1 MKRFFLS
8 HYEDQDYIFQRKT
21 RYLLILCIVWLLM
34 GSISLFGA
42 HIQLEP
48 ALRKTFLIIGDLV
61 GIIGVSIAVVLI
73 THGKAIRAAWLFIAA
88 LLMMITFH
96 NVLGDIFSTAT
107 LDYTRAEEATLSGIV
122 FIFSLTLFAFNFSQ
136 MLVGTVAMIAVLL
149 GNIAVLAYSNYD
161 MGIQGEP
168 LAHFIGSLIIL
179 VLAGLIAVGV
189 FRMNDEA
196 LNIVAKNNLELEK
209 LVMRRTEELRNA
221 KEYAEQLARTDM
233 LSGLHNRRSFFE
245 LAEQEFLRCLR
256 YGRPLSM
263 IMLDIDQFKQVNDS
277 LGHHAGDEAIRVV
290 SSLLVTSSR
299 ATDIIGRLGGEEF
312 VILLPETG
320 EDETMALAERLRE
333 KVAGMAINYE
343 KDWFYLTVS
352 LGVAQLTPVE
362 EKVDD
367 LLVRADKALYRAK
380 KAGKDRVVLDD
391 RTDA

>member
-8 HYEDQDYIFQRKT
+8 HYEGQDYIFQRKVQ
-21 RYLLILCIVWLLM
+21 YLLILSIVWLLM
-34 GSISLFGA
+34 GLIALFGA
-42 HIQLEP
+42 HLQLEP
-48 ALRKTFLIIGDLV
+48 AASKTFLIVGDLV
-61 GIIGVSIAVVLI
+61 AIICASITVVLI
-73 THGKAIRAAWLFIAA
+73 TKGKAIRAAWLFIVA
-88 LLMMITFH
+88 LLVMITLH
-96 NVLGDIFSTAT
+96 NILGDIFSSAT
-107 LDYTRAEEATLSGIV
+107 LDYTRAEQTTLSGLV
-122 FIFSLTLFAFNFSQ
+122 FIFGLTLCAFNFSQ
-136 MLVGTVAMIAVLL
+136 MLVGAVAMNAVLL
-149 GNIAVLAYSNYD
+149 GNIAALAYFHYN

-179 VLAGLIAVGV
+179 ALAGLIAVGV
-189 FRMNDEA
+189 FRMNHKA
-196 LNIVAKNNLELEK
+196 LTIVAKNNLELEQ
-209 LVMRRTEELRNA
+209 LVQLRTQELRAA

-245 LAEQEFLRCLR
+245 LGEKEFLRCLR
-256 YGRPLSM
+256 YDRPLSM

-290 SSLLVTSSR
+290 SELLMTNSR
-299 ATDIIGRLGGEEF
+299 PTDIIGRLGRDEF

-320 EDETMALAERLRE
+320 EGETMALAERLRE

-362 EKVDD
+362 ETVDD

-380 KAGKDRVVLDD
+380 KAGRDRVVLDD
-391 RTDA
+391 RADA